1 MDKPKKICGA
11 KKRGGGICQRS
22 VGLYPNGRCHLHG
35 GPSPKGQANG
45 NYKHGK
51 YSRYAP
57 AHELGILYE
66 RAKQD
71 TDLRDLSDDLAL
83 TTALINDR
91 LQAMDTIGGQDFF
104 KELEK
109 ISKSL
114 FDAYKTQ
121 DLDELYMQ
129 ITKINDLINKGKD
142 HITQLEMLLKLIE
155 QRRKLSDSQSKRE
168 NEQQQFITVM
178 QAMSLL
184 NLFISAV
191 FGHIHSSGTKQA
203 IYQEFERIVH
213 ERLSTGFEAL
223 PIPDETSGISG

>member
-1 MDKPKKICGA
+1 MDKSKKICGA

-22 VGLYPNGRCHLHG
+22 IGLYPNGRCHLHG

-57 AHELGILYE
+57 ANELGTLYE

-83 TTALINDR
+83 TTALINER
-91 LQAMDTIGGQDFF
+91 LQSLDNMGGIDFF
-104 KELEK
+104 KDLAK
-109 ISKSL
+109 IADTMRKAHSM
-114 FDAYKTQ
+114 Q
-121 DLDELYMQ
+121 DMDELFHNIALIDGMARKG
-129 ITKINDLINKGKD
+129 TTHIN
-142 HITQLEMLLKLIE
+142 QLELLLKLIE

-168 NEQQQFITVM
+168 NEQMQFITVM

-213 ERLSTGFEAL
+213 ERLSTGFETL
-223 PIPDETSGISG
+223 PIPSETSGTS